1 MAAHAPLMP
10 MLCGRAPH
18 GPSGFKCMR
27 PVLLA
32 SILSLLA
39 IAAGAGQ
46 QREEPLA
53 DSVRSAL
60 SAAVEAQTPPKLVF
74 RDAAHQ
80 AEFARWVQA
89 LDVRLKRW
97 VSSPLARQDL
107 LQTVWYEAQRAALP
121 PEHVLGLIQVESAF
135 RKFAVSTAGAR
146 GLMQVMP
153 FWADHIGDGHTRA
166 MFELQVNVRFGCTIL
181 RHYLDLERGDWV
193 MALGRYNG
201 SRGQHAYPR
210 AVLSAS
216 EAWRP

>member
-10 MLCGRAPH
+10 MQCGHAPH
-18 GPSGFKCMR
+18 GQSGRKCMR

-32 SILSLLA
+32 STLSLLA

-60 SAAVEAQTPPKLVF
+60 SAAVQAQTPPKLVF

-121 PEHVLGLIQVESAF
+121 PERVLGLIQVESAF

-153 FWADHIGDGHTRA
+153 FWADQIGDGHTRTL
-166 MFELQVNVRFGCTIL
+166 FELQVNVRFGCTIL